1 MDWFAL
7 FFRGDKGIFCGK
19 LAGMV
24 SEGVH
29 RQYSL
34 SIYNYFDKAKA
45 ARFQKQIE

>member
-1 MDWFAL
+1 MAGFAL

-29 RQYSL
+29 RYYSL
-34 SIYNYFDKAKA
+34 SKYIIISTKAKLLDS
-45 ARFQKQIE
+45 KSK